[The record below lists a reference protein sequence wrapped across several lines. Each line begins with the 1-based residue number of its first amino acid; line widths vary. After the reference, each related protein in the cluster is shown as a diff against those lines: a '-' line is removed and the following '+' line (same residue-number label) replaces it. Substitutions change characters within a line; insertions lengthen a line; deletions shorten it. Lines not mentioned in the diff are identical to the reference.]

1 MRENVSFPVL
11 RQSEEERRKDSSSSG
26 DAVVLL
32 ILLSF
37 PVADSTSDLQ
47 VEDISRNSVS
57 PAAAAAAAAAHL
69 TLRLF
74 FHGLKSMN
82 SFASVFSQH
91 LCFFPLPP
99 SSGRHMTAAA
109 RRHSNRCSLQYTT
122 SVTNWCGRGLMKGL

>member
-1 MRENVSFPVL
+1 MRAVKDVQPLQQMFGTALHRENVRFLVL
-11 RQSEEERRKDSSSSG
+11 PQSEEERRKDSSSS

-47 VEDISRNSVS
+47 VEDLSSNSVL
-57 PAAAAAAAAAHL
+57 PAAAAAAAAAAHL

-74 FHGLKSMN
+74 FHGLKSVN

-91 LCFFPLPP
+91 LLFVFFRSL
-99 SSGRHMTAAA
+99 
-109 RRHSNRCSLQYTT
+109 RRLD
-122 SVTNWCGRGLMKGL
+122 VT